1 MCILAH
7 WSKKTASYV
16 KNTEDI
22 WEGIKAWHKKKQ
34 SQMVVDIAVTIGTFT
49 FQWNI

>member
-1 MCILAH
+1 MEDGFPLVGEQLSMCILAH

-22 WEGIKAWHKKKQ
+22 WEGIKA
-34 SQMVVDIAVTIGTFT
+34 
-49 FQWNI
+49 